1 MVHTECGS
9 KFQGSGMGSF
19 DEATAV
25 RRIGDGRYSA
35 ELDAAYGFEQALNG
49 GYLMA
54 VLARA
59 ALHPAARPHPVS
71 PAASFLRVGRPGP
84 AEVHV
89 ETRKSGRTTEVARV
103 TLVQEDLPVVEAIIT
118 SGTLDGDAEPLYP
131 ARGGGPRPPR
141 GGGAGPPPLE
151 ECVLF
156 GNEQPESGFAAQ
168 VEMRYDADTMGWLD
182 GQPTGRP
189 EMRSH
194 FRLC

>member
-1 MVHTECGS
+1 MTRCVRRLPPRPDATRARRGGMVHSGSGS

-59 ALHPAARPHPVS
+59 ALDAGGRPHPVS
-71 PAASFLRVGRPGP
+71 TAASFLRVGRPGP

-89 ETRKSGRTTEVARV
+89 ETRKSGRTTEGARV
-103 TLVQEDLPVVEAIIT
+103 TLVQEDLPGVEAIIT
-118 SGTLDGDAEPLYP
+118 RGTLDGDPQ
-131 ARGGGPRPPR
+131 PPY
-141 GGGAGPPPLE
+141 
-151 ECVLF
+151 
-156 GNEQPESGFAAQ
+156 S
-168 VEMRYDADTMGWLD
+168 
-182 GQPTGRP
+182 
-189 EMRSH
+189 
-194 FRLC
+194 